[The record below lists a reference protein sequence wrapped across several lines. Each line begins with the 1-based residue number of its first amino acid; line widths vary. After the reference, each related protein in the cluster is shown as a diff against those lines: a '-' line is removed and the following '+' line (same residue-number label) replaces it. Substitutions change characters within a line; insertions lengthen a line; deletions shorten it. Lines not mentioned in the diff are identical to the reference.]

1 MAKKKSL
8 ILLIVVVFVA
18 VAALA
23 VACND
28 DKVVKEITVEGGMKS
43 VYAVGEAFAG
53 GRITVTYEDGTSES
67 IDITAEMLS
76 GFDTSTPGTKQVT
89 VTYEGVSVTV
99 EIVVE
104 APASPAP
111 EGSLELV
118 EWQMIYLVGEAL
130 AGNLTIRTQS
140 GELIPVTAAMISG
153 FDTSTAGEKTVR
165 ITYNGLYIETVIS
178 VVAIPEGGDS
188 EFAASEI
195 DVEAL
200 LASLHRVTT
209 HIGVP
214 EAAVQ
219 AMDETVT
226 ENIVPFMEKAGVTN
240 AQIDDIVNLFFARG
254 NALADAI
261 KGAANAE
268 SPEALFNAVFTDNVV
283 DSVLDIL
290 DYIGSATAPEGLMN
304 VTTYF
309 ITPLITPV
317 VDFGSDELATTFFP
331 GNLGDVDYDQYK
343 YGRLNY
349 DEIMDVADNSAYK
362 DYFYEYYFGEGSV
375 YNIIKEVLASASARL
390 IAGNATELF
399 EKIASYDRE
408 SIKALAEFL
417 KEAMPVFIEG
427 DIGSLF
433 GAESKISI
441 KDIVRQINFLGKF
454 MNEAVLETV
463 SGDDAVLAAA
473 EIADTFI
480 VTLSDGYYSIDVS
493 SVEGVRAALRMVF
506 GLMEELEDDFVL
518 GLYSDYDD
526 MVKADE
532 AEYEVKYGTFTVQ
545 IANFIAEGYNKLSDY
560 DKMALK
566 SFADWLD
573 EAPGVSLLSG
583 IVELLDGWVI
593 KDVDS
598 YSDEELVE
606 AGRKITDA
614 VSNEG
619 VSERTNSMEIYRGY
633 SNLPEYIPV
642 GTSSADGL
650 FVIELSYYK
659 ENSGYWG
666 TTYITVEEFKEAG
679 GTVNAEFDF
688 SSKGFKTVTVTLSDV
703 DYTYTDHSSGYDDN
717 GNLVWFEETYTIH
730 FEGCTDSFEI
740 YVYDDTSAADFEA
753 VRGGY
758 NLYAMVMEKN
768 SSMENITASD
778 MYFSTSYR
786 HKETRN
792 EIWARSDGFYGDWN
806 ISFEGIDTSRESGCL
821 YLGKVILEH
830 TVFGKAE
837 RPLFYCI
844 YDPANS
850 EESLTNIEYYSSVDN
865 SYPMRSSGASIVA
878 LKGAEFEDLGIYA
891 RKKYAYLVNGGE
903 ELEVKYE
910 GSFNSG
916 TLGTQPIKLYVEGYE
931 QYAITVNVIVIE
943 PETAPDISIYL
954 NNGDIVFP
962 VGATKLE
969 EASLVPDTEG
979 EETHSNIR
987 IYYTGYWDNGSYQS
1001 YYRCDYNTDLKT
1013 LTGAIEY
1020 IEKFGFEYKGIAE
1033 ELDTATPTYYD
1044 YRYLTLKFEYNQQ
1057 ETTVRLFY
1065 YVKEIDA
1072 TAA

>member
-1 MAKKKSL
+1 MKRKISV
-8 ILLIVVVFVA
+8 ILLIAVLVF

-67 IDITAEMLS
+67 LDITAEMLS

-104 APASPAP
+104 TPAP

-118 EWQMIYLVGEAL
+118 KWQRIYLVGEAL
-130 AGNLTIRTQS
+130 AGNPTIRTQS

-178 VVAIPEGGDS
+178 VVAISEGGDS
-188 EFAASEI
+188 EFAESEI
-195 DVEAL
+195 DVDAL

-209 HIGVP
+209 HIGVSD
-214 EAAVQ
+214 ADVQ

-240 AQIDDIVNLFFARG
+240 AQIDDIVDLIFARES
-254 NALADAI
+254 ALADAI
-261 KGAANAE
+261 KGAFNAG

-283 DSVLDIL
+283 DSVLDIF

-309 ITPLITPV
+309 MTSLITPV

-331 GNLGDVDYDQYK
+331 GNLGDVDYDPYE
-343 YGRLNY
+343 YGRLTY
-349 DEIMDVADNSAYK
+349 DEIMDVANNSAYK
-362 DYFYEYYFGEGSV
+362 DYFNEYYFGEGSV
-375 YNIIKEVLASASARL
+375 YNKIKEALTSASARL

-417 KEAMPVFIEG
+417 KEAIPVFIEG

-433 GAESKISI
+433 SNENEISI
-441 KDIVRQINFLGKF
+441 KEIVQQINFLGKF

-463 SGDDAVLAAA
+463 LGDDAVLAAA
-473 EIADTFI
+473 EIADTVI
-480 VTLSDGYYSIDVS
+480 CTLTDGYYSIDVS

-506 GLMEELEDDFVL
+506 GLLEELEVGFVTD
-518 GLYSDYDD
+518 LYVDYDD
-526 MVKADE
+526 MVKAKDE
-532 AEYEVKYGTFTVQ
+532 AEYDVKYGTFTVQ
-545 IANFIAEGYNKLSDY
+545 IVNFIAEGYNKLSDY

-573 EAPGVSLLSG
+573 DAPGVSLLSG

-614 VSNEG
+614 VSDG
-619 VSERTNSMEIYRGY
+619 YDLASEPTNSMEIYRGD
-633 SNLPEYIPV
+633 SRLPEYIPV

-650 FVIELSYYK
+650 FDIRLSYNK

-666 TTYITVEEFKEAG
+666 SYITVEEFKEAG

-688 SSKGFKTVTVTLSDV
+688 SSKGFKMVTVTLSDV
-703 DYTYTDHSSGYDDN
+703 NYTYTEYGYDNN
-717 GNLVWFEETYTIH
+717 GNWGPTEETYTIH

-753 VRGGY
+753 VRDGY
-758 NLYAMVMEKN
+758 NLYAMVMERN
-768 SSMENITASD
+768 SSTENLTAYD
-778 MYFSTSYR
+778 MYFSTTYR
-786 HKETRN
+786 HKETRK
-792 EIWARSDGFYGDWN
+792 EIWARTDGFYGDWN
-806 ISFEGIDTSRESGCL
+806 ISFEGVDTSRESGL
-821 YLGKVILEH
+821 YLGKVISEH
-830 TVFGKAE
+830 SVFGTAE
-837 RPLFYCI
+837 RPLFYYI
-844 YDPANS
+844 YDPADS
-850 EESLTNIEYYSSVDN
+850 EESLTNIEYYSSVNN
-865 SYPMRSSGASIVA
+865 SYPMSSSGESIVA

-891 RKKYAYLVNGGE
+891 RKKYAYLVNGEE

-910 GSFNSG
+910 GSFNSD
-916 TLGTQPIKLYVEGYE
+916 TLGTQQIKLYVEGYE
-931 QYAITVNVIVIE
+931 KYAITVNVIVIE
-943 PETAPDISIYL
+943 PETVPDLTIYQ
-954 NNGDIVFP
+954 NCDIVFP
-962 VGATKLE
+962 VGATLE
-969 EASLVPDTEG
+969 EAIVEPYTEG
-979 EETHSNIR
+979 EEAYLSVR

-1001 YYRCDYNTDLKT
+1001 SYRCDYNADFKT

-1020 IEKFGFEYKGIAE
+1020 IEKFGFEYKGTAE
-1033 ELDTATPTYYD
+1033 ELDTATPTPYYEF
-1044 YRYLTLKFEYNQQ
+1044 RCLTLKFEYNQQ
-1057 ETTVRLFY
+1057 ETSIDYLSY
-1065 YVKEIDA
+1065 YVKEKDA

>member
-1 MAKKKSL
+1 MKRKISV
-8 ILLIVVVFVA
+8 ILLIAVLVF

-67 IDITAEMLS
+67 LDITAEMLS

-118 EWQMIYLVGEAL
+118 KWQRIYLVGEAL

-178 VVAIPEGGDS
+178 VVAISEGGDS
-188 EFAASEI
+188 EFAESEI
-195 DVEAL
+195 DVDAL

-209 HIGVP
+209 YIGVS
-214 EAAVQ
+214 EADVQ

-261 KGAANAE
+261 KGAVNVE
-268 SPEALFNAVFTDNVV
+268 SPEAFFNAVFTDNVV
-283 DSVLDIL
+283 DSVLDIF

-309 ITPLITPV
+309 MTSLITPV

-331 GNLGDVDYDQYK
+331 GNLGDVDYDPYE
-343 YGRLNY
+343 YGRLTY
-349 DEIMDVADNSAYK
+349 DEIMDAANNSAYK
-362 DYFYEYYFGEGSV
+362 DYFYEYYFGEGSD
-375 YNIIKEVLASASARL
+375 YNSIKEVLASASARL

-408 SIKALAEFL
+408 SIKDLAEFL

-433 GAESKISI
+433 GTESKISI
-441 KDIVRQINFLGKF
+441 KEIVRQINFLGKF

-463 SGDDAVLAAA
+463 LGDDAVLAAA
-473 EIADTFI
+473 EIADNVI
-480 VTLSDGYYSIDVS
+480 CTLTDGYYSIDVS

-506 GLMEELEDDFVL
+506 GLLEGLEDDFVL

-650 FVIELSYYK
+650 FVIELSYYE
-659 ENSGYWG
+659 ENSGYWSG
-666 TTYITVEEFKEAG
+666 RYLTVEEFKEAG

-703 DYTYTDHSSGYDDN
+703 DYTYTDYSYGNDDN
-717 GNLVWFEETYTIH
+717 GNPVQFEETYTIH

-753 VRGGY
+753 VRDGY
-758 NLYAMVMEKN
+758 NLYAMVMERN
-768 SSMENITASD
+768 SSTENLTAYD
-778 MYFSTSYR
+778 MYFSTTYR

-806 ISFEGIDTSRESGCL
+806 ISFEGVDTSRESGL

-837 RPLFYCI
+837 RPLFYYI

-865 SYPMRSSGASIVA
+865 SYPMSSSGESIVV

-891 RKKYAYLVNGGE
+891 RKKYAYLVNGEE

-910 GSFNSG
+910 GSFNSD
-916 TLGTQPIKLYVEGYE
+916 TLGTQPIKLYVEGYK

-943 PETAPDISIYL
+943 PETVPDLTIYQ
-954 NNGDIVFP
+954 NCDIVFQ
-962 VGATKLE
+962 VGAAKLE
-969 EASLVPDTEG
+969 DASLVPDTEG
-979 EETHSNIR
+979 EEAYLSVR

-1001 YYRCDYNTDLKT
+1001 SYRCDYNADFRT
-1013 LTGAIEY
+1013 LTEAIEY
-1020 IEKFGFEYKGIAE
+1020 IEKFGFECKGTAE
-1033 ELDTATPTYYD
+1033 ELNTATPTPYYD
-1044 YRYLTLKFEYNQQ
+1044 YRWLTLKFEYNQQ
-1057 ETTVRLFY
+1057 ETDVDLRY
-1065 YVKEIDA
+1065 YVKETDA

>member
-1 MAKKKSL
+1 MKRKISV
-8 ILLIVVVFVA
+8 ILLIAVLVF

-43 VYAVGEAFAG
+43 VYVVGEAFVG

-118 EWQMIYLVGEAL
+118 KWQRIYLVGEAL

-165 ITYNGLYIETVIS
+165 IAYNGLYIETVIS

-188 EFAASEI
+188 EFAESKI
-195 DVEAL
+195 NVEAL
-200 LASLHRVTT
+200 LDSLHRVTT
-209 HIGVP
+209 HIGVSD
-214 EAAVQ
+214 ADVQ

-261 KGAANAE
+261 KGAAKAE

-309 ITPLITPV
+309 LMPLITPV
-317 VDFGSDELATTFFP
+317 ADFGSDELIVTFFP
-331 GNLGDVDYDQYK
+331 GNLGDVDYDWYE
-343 YGRLNY
+343 YWSLNY
-349 DEIMDVADNSAYK
+349 DEIMDAANNSAYK
-362 DYFYEYYFGEGSV
+362 DYFYEYYFGEGSG
-375 YNIIKEVLASASARL
+375 YNSIKEVFASASARL

-408 SIKALAEFL
+408 SIKALAKFL
-417 KEAMPVFIEG
+417 KEAIPVFIEG

-433 GAESKISI
+433 SPGTEGKISI

-463 SGDDAVLAAA
+463 LGDDAVLAAA
-473 EIADTFI
+473 EIADNVI
-480 VTLSDGYYSIDVS
+480 CTLTEGYYSIDVS

-518 GLYSDYDD
+518 GLYADYDD
-526 MVKADE
+526 MVKANE

-642 GTSSADGL
+642 GTSSADEL

-659 ENSGYWG
+659 ESSGYWS
-666 TTYITVEEFKEAG
+666 TSHLTVEEFKEAG

-703 DYTYTDHSSGYDDN
+703 DYTYTDYSYGYDDN
-717 GNLVWFEETYTIH
+717 GNPVQFEETYTIH

-753 VRGGY
+753 VRDY
-758 NLYAMVMEKN
+758 NYMYAMVMEKN

-792 EIWARSDGFYGDWN
+792 EIWARSGGFHGDWN

-837 RPLFYCI
+837 RPLFYYI
-844 YDPANS
+844 YDPADS

-865 SYPMRSSGASIVA
+865 SYPMSSSGASIVA

-910 GSFNSG
+910 GSFNSD
-916 TLGTQPIKLYVEGYE
+916 TLGTQQIKLYVEGYK
-931 QYAITVNVIVIE
+931 QYAKTVNVVVIE
-943 PETAPDISIYL
+943 PEEAPYIGISKH
-954 NNGDIVFP
+954 NGDLVFP
-962 VGATKLE
+962 VGATTFE
-969 EASLVPDTEG
+969 EAILEPYTED
-979 EETHSNIR
+979 EEAYFTVTVS
-987 IYYTGYWDNGSYQS
+987 TSGYLDNGR
-1001 YYRCDYNTDLKT
+1001 YYYFHYEAEVESSTE
-1013 LTGAIEY
+1013 AIDY
-1020 IEKFGFEYKGIAE
+1020 IEKFGFEYKGIKDLFTE
-1033 ELDTATPTYYD
+1033 HQGPQGN
-1044 YRYLTLKFEYNQQ
+1044 LTLKFEYNQQ
-1057 ETTVRLFY
+1057 ETSIDYLSY
-1065 YVKEIDA
+1065 YVKENDA

>member
-1 MAKKKSL
+1 MKRKISV
-8 ILLIVVVFVA
+8 ILLIAVLVF

-67 IDITAEMLS
+67 LDITAEMLS

-104 APASPAP
+104 TPAP

-118 EWQMIYLVGEAL
+118 KWQRIYLVGEAL
-130 AGNLTIRTQS
+130 AGNPTIRTQS

-178 VVAIPEGGDS
+178 VVAISEGGDW
-188 EFAASEI
+188 EFAESEI
-195 DVEAL
+195 DVDAL

-209 HIGVP
+209 YIGVSD
-214 EAAVQ
+214 ADVLAR
-219 AMDETVT
+219 MDETVT

-240 AQIDDIVNLFFARG
+240 AQIDDIVDLIFARG

-261 KGAANAE
+261 KGAANVE
-268 SPEALFNAVFTDNVV
+268 SPEAFFNAVFTDNVV
-283 DSVLDIL
+283 DSVLDIF

-309 ITPLITPV
+309 LMPLITPV
-317 VDFGSDELATTFFP
+317 ADFGSDELIVTFFP
-331 GNLGDVDYDQYK
+331 GNLGDVDYDWYE
-343 YGRLNY
+343 YWSLNY
-349 DEIMDVADNSAYK
+349 DEIMDAANNSAYK
-362 DYFYEYYFGEGSV
+362 DYFYEYYFGEGSG
-375 YNIIKEVLASASARL
+375 YNSIKEVFASASARL

-408 SIKALAEFL
+408 SIKDLAEFL

-433 GAESKISI
+433 DRDSKISI

-463 SGDDAVLAAA
+463 LGDDAVLAAA
-473 EIADTFI
+473 EIADNVI
-480 VTLSDGYYSIDVS
+480 CTLTDGYYSIDVS

-506 GLMEELEDDFVL
+506 GLLEGLEDDFVL

-526 MVKADE
+526 MVKANE

-659 ENSGYWG
+659 ENSGYWSG
-666 TTYITVEEFKEAG
+666 SYLTVEEFKEAG

-703 DYTYTDHSSGYDDN
+703 DYTYTDYSYD
-717 GNLVWFEETYTIH
+717 EETYTIH

-753 VRGGY
+753 VRDY
-758 NLYAMVMEKN
+758 NYMYAMVMEKN

-792 EIWARSDGFYGDWN
+792 EIWARSGGFHGDWN

-865 SYPMRSSGASIVA
+865 SYPMSSSGASIVA

-916 TLGTQPIKLYVEGYE
+916 TLGTQPIKLYVEGYK

-943 PETAPDISIYL
+943 PEKAPDLTIYDNCDL
-954 NNGDIVFP
+954 VFP
-962 VGATKLE
+962 VGAESLE
-969 EASLVPDTEG
+969 QATLEPYTEG
-979 EETHSNIR
+979 EEAYLSIR

-1001 YYRCDYNTDLKT
+1001 YYRCDYNADFKT
-1013 LTGAIEY
+1013 LAAAIEY
-1020 IEKFGFEYKGIAE
+1020 IEKFGFEYKEEIAG
-1033 ELDTATPTYYD
+1033 LDTATPTGYD
-1044 YRYLTLKFEYNQQ
+1044 YRRLTVKFGYNQQ
-1057 ETTVRLFY
+1057 EVSIVLSY
-1065 YVKEIDA
+1065 YVKEKDA

>member
-1 MAKKKSL
+1 MAKKKIL
-8 ILLIVVVFVA
+8 ILLIVVVFVV

-188 EFAASEI
+188 EFAESEI

-290 DYIGSATAPEGLMN
+290 DYIGSATAPEGIIN
-304 VTTYF
+304 TVTYLSRFWT
-309 ITPLITPV
+309 TPFDNFEEVYVNIIPADL
-317 VDFGSDELATTFFP
+317 E
-331 GNLGDVDYDQYK
+331 K
-343 YGRLNY
+343 YGYGDSLNLSY
-349 DEIMDVADNSAYK
+349 DDIMDAVDKSDYK
-362 DYFYEYYFGEGSV
+362 DYFNEYFFGEGSEYNV
-375 YNIIKEVLASASARL
+375 YEELLASTAARL
-390 IAGNATELF
+390 AAGKITELF

-408 SIKALAEFL
+408 SIKDLAEFL

-433 GAESKISI
+433 STESKISI
-441 KDIVRQINFLGKF
+441 KDIVQQINFLGKF

-463 SGDDAVLAAA
+463 GDDGILVGT
-473 EIADTFI
+473 EIAEDVFGALGTEDNFYFD
-480 VTLSDGYYSIDVS
+480 LSVS
-493 SVEGVRAALRMVF
+493 EGVRAALRMVF
-506 GLMEELEDDFVL
+506 GLLEELEDVL
-518 GLYSDYDD
+518 VLELYSDYDD
-526 MVKADE
+526 MVKEEDE
-532 AEYEVKYGTFTVQ
+532 AKYEVKYGTFTVQ

-566 SFADWLD
+566 SFADWMD
-573 EAPGVSLLSG
+573 EVVGVPQLLG

-614 VSNEG
+614 VSDDWA
-619 VSERTNSMEIYRGY
+619 SERTNSMEIHRDV
-633 SNLPEYIPV
+633 SNMPWFV
-642 GTSSADGL
+642 SAGTSSADGL
-650 FVIELSYYK
+650 FVIELSHYK

-753 VRGGY
+753 LNAHNWYSLSLLVFEKGASVSATFDI
-758 NLYAMVMEKN
+758 LEQDVM
-768 SSMENITASD
+768 
-778 MYFSTSYR
+778 YV
-786 HKETRN
+786 HKETGKTVRVSEYYYDAEN
-792 EIWARSDGFYGDWN
+792 LQVR
-806 ISFEGIDTSRESGCL
+806 FEGVDTSLESGCM
-821 YLGKVILEH
+821 YLGKAILEH
-830 TVFGKAE
+830 PAYGTAE
-837 RPLFYCI
+837 MPIFYYI
-844 YDPANS
+844 YDPQNPDA
-850 EESLTNIEYYSSVDN
+850 SLTGMEYYTSRGYYLYDELMILGCDISV
-865 SYPMRSSGASIVA
+865 
-878 LKGAEFEDLGIYA
+878 EGIYA
-891 RKKYAYLVNGGE
+891 SKQCLYVINDETK
-903 ELEVKYE
+903 LEVQIE
-910 GSFNSG
+910 GF
-916 TLGTQPIKLYVEGYE
+916 TPDTPGTQQVTIYVEGYK
-931 QYAITVNVIVIE
+931 QYAKTVNVVVIE
-943 PETAPDISIYL
+943 PEKAPTIGISWH
-954 NNGDIVFP
+954 NGDLVFP
-962 VGATKLE
+962 VGATTLE
-969 EASLVPDTEG
+969 QAILEPDTEG
-979 EETHSNIR
+979 EEAYFTVTVS
-987 IYYTGYWDNGSYQS
+987 TSGYLDNGR
-1001 YYRCDYNTDLKT
+1001 YYYFNYEAEVKS
-1013 LTGAIEY
+1013 LTEAIEY
-1020 IEKFGFEYKGIAE
+1020 IEKFGFEYKGIE
-1033 ELDTATPTYYD
+1033 GLSTEYQGHQG
-1044 YRYLTLKFEYNQQ
+1044 YLTLKFEYNQQ
-1057 ETTVRLFY
+1057 ETNVDYIPY
-1065 YVKEIDA
+1065 YVKEKDA

>member
-1 MAKKKSL
+1 MKRKISV
-8 ILLIVVVFVA
+8 ILLIAVLVF

-118 EWQMIYLVGEAL
+118 KWQRIYLVGEDL

-188 EFAASEI
+188 EFAESEI

-200 LASLHRVTT
+200 LDSLHRVTT
-209 HIGVP
+209 YIGVSD
-214 EAAVQ
+214 ADVQ

-226 ENIVPFMEKAGVTN
+226 ENIVPIMEKAGVTN
-240 AQIDDIVNLFFARG
+240 AQIDDIVDLIFARG

-261 KGAANAE
+261 KGAAKAE

-317 VDFGSDELATTFFP
+317 VDFGSDELIVTFFP
-331 GNLGDVDYDQYK
+331 GNLGDVDYDWYE
-343 YGRLNY
+343 YWSLNY
-349 DEIMDVADNSAYK
+349 DEIMDAANNSAYK
-362 DYFYEYYFGEGSV
+362 DYFYEYYFGEGSG
-375 YNIIKEVLASASARL
+375 YNSIKEVFASASARL

-408 SIKALAEFL
+408 SIKDLAEFL

-433 GAESKISI
+433 GTESKISI
-441 KDIVRQINFLGKF
+441 KEIVRQINFLGKF

-463 SGDDAVLAAA
+463 LGDDAVLAAA
-473 EIADTFI
+473 EITDTVI
-480 VTLSDGYYSIDVS
+480 VTLTEGDYSMDVS

-506 GLMEELEDDFVL
+506 GLLEGLEDDFVL

-526 MVKADE
+526 MVKANE
-532 AEYEVKYGTFTVQ
+532 AEYEVKFGIFSVQ

-642 GTSSADGL
+642 GTSSADEL

-659 ENSGYWG
+659 ENSGYWS
-666 TTYITVEEFKEAG
+666 TSHLTVEEFKEAG

-703 DYTYTDHSSGYDDN
+703 DYTFTEYSGGYYDDN
-717 GNLVWFEETYTIH
+717 GDWVQFEETYTIH

-753 VRGGY
+753 VRDGY

-865 SYPMRSSGASIVA
+865 SYPMSSSGASIVA

-916 TLGTQPIKLYVEGYE
+916 TLGTQPIKLYVEGYK

-943 PETAPDISIYL
+943 PETAPNIGISRY
-954 NNGDIVFP
+954 NGDLVFP
-962 VGATKLE
+962 VGATTLE
-969 EASLVPDTEG
+969 EAILEPY
-979 EETHSNIR
+979 EEAYFTVTVS
-987 IYYTGYWDNGSYQS
+987 TSGYLDNGRYGR
-1001 YYRCDYNTDLKT
+1001 YYYCNYEAEVKS
-1013 LTGAIEY
+1013 LTEAIEY
-1020 IEKFGFEYKGIAE
+1020 IEKFGFEYKGIE
-1033 ELDTATPTYYD
+1033 GLSTPYQGYYSM
-1044 YRYLTLKFEYNQQ
+1044 LTLKFEYNQQ
-1057 ETTVRLFY
+1057 ETDVNLFY
-1065 YVKEIDA
+1065 YVKDEDA

>member
-1 MAKKKSL
+1 MKRKISV
-8 ILLIVVVFVA
+8 ILLIAVLVF

-67 IDITAEMLS
+67 LDITAEMLS

-104 APASPAP
+104 TPAP

-118 EWQMIYLVGEAL
+118 KWQRIYLVGEAL
-130 AGNLTIRTQS
+130 AGNPTIRTQS

-178 VVAIPEGGDS
+178 VVAISEGGDS
-188 EFAASEI
+188 EFAESEI
-195 DVEAL
+195 DVDAL

-209 HIGVP
+209 YIGVSD
-214 EAAVQ
+214 ADVQ

-261 KGAANAE
+261 KGAAKAE

-283 DSVLDIL
+283 DSVLDIF
-290 DYIGSATAPEGLMN
+290 DYIGSATAPEGIIN
-304 VTTYF
+304 TVTYLSRFWT
-309 ITPLITPV
+309 TPFDNSEEVYVNIIPADL
-317 VDFGSDELATTFFP
+317 D
-331 GNLGDVDYDQYK
+331 K
-343 YGRLNY
+343 YGYGDSLNLSY
-349 DEIMDVADNSAYK
+349 DDIMDAVDKSDYK
-362 DYFYEYYFGEGSV
+362 DYFNEYFFGEGSEYNV
-375 YNIIKEVLASASARL
+375 YKELFASTAARL
-390 IAGNATELF
+390 AAGKITEIF

-408 SIKALAEFL
+408 SIKDLAEFL
-417 KEAMPVFIEG
+417 KKAMPVFIEG

-433 GAESKISI
+433 STESEISI

-463 SGDDAVLAAA
+463 GDDGILAGT
-473 EIADTFI
+473 EIAVNVFGALGTEDNFYFD
-480 VTLSDGYYSIDVS
+480 LSVS
-493 SVEGVRAALRMVF
+493 EGVRAALRMVF
-506 GLMEELEDDFVL
+506 GLLEELEDDLVL

-526 MVKADE
+526 MVKEEDE
-532 AEYEVKYGTFTVQ
+532 AKYEVKYGTFTVQ

-566 SFADWLD
+566 SFADWMD
-573 EAPGVSLLSG
+573 EVVRAPQLLG

-598 YSDEELVE
+598 YSKEELVE

-614 VSNEG
+614 VSDDWA
-619 VSERTNSMEIYRGY
+619 SERTNSMEIYRGY
-633 SNLPEYIPV
+633 SNCPEYILV
-642 GTSSADGL
+642 GTSSADEL
-650 FVIELSYYK
+650 FVIELSYYE
-659 ENSGYWG
+659 ENSDYWG
-666 TTYITVEEFKEAG
+666 TSHITVEEFKEAG

-703 DYTYTDHSSGYDDN
+703 DYTYTDYSYGYDDN
-717 GNLVWFEETYTIH
+717 GNYVQFEETYTIH
-730 FEGCTDSFEI
+730 IEGCTDSFGI

-753 VRGGY
+753 LDAHNWYSLSLLVF
-758 NLYAMVMEKN
+758 EKG
-768 SSMENITASD
+768 ASVSATFD
-778 MYFSTSYR
+778 ILEQGVTYV
-786 HKETRN
+786 HKETGKTVWVSEYYYDAENLQVR
-792 EIWARSDGFYGDWN
+792 
-806 ISFEGIDTSRESGCL
+806 FEGVDTSLESGCI
-821 YLGKVILEH
+821 YLGKAILDH
-830 TVFGKAE
+830 PAYGTAE
-837 RPLFYCI
+837 MPIFYYI
-844 YDPANS
+844 YDPQNPDA
-850 EESLTNIEYYSSVDN
+850 SLTGIEYITNTGHLDDEL
-865 SYPMRSSGASIVA
+865 II
-878 LKGAEFEDLGIYA
+878 LKGAEIEDLEIYA
-891 RKKYAYLVNGGE
+891 RKEYAYAIYDEE

-910 GSFNSG
+910 GSFNSD
-916 TLGTQPIKLYVEGYE
+916 TLGTQQIKLYVEGYK

-943 PETAPDISIYL
+943 PEKAPDIDISWY
-954 NNGDIVFP
+954 NGDLVFQ
-962 VGATKLE
+962 VGATELKDAILE
-969 EASLVPDTEG
+969 PYTEG
-979 EETHSNIR
+979 EEAYFTVTVYSS
-987 IYYTGYWDNGSYQS
+987 GYLDNGRYGR
-1001 YYRCDYNTDLKT
+1001 YYYCNYEAEVES
-1013 LTGAIEY
+1013 LTEAIEY
-1020 IEKFGFEYKGIAE
+1020 IEKFGFEYKDIEGLFTE
-1033 ELDTATPTYYD
+1033 YQGPQYN
-1044 YRYLTLKFEYNQQ
+1044 LTLKFEYNQQ
-1057 ETTVRLFY
+1057 ETSLDYIYY

>member
-1 MAKKKSL
+1 MKRKISV
-8 ILLIVVVFVA
+8 ILLIAVLVF

-67 IDITAEMLS
+67 LDITAEMLS

-104 APASPAP
+104 TPAP

-118 EWQMIYLVGEAL
+118 KWQRIYLVGEAL
-130 AGNLTIRTQS
+130 AGNPTIRTQS

-178 VVAIPEGGDS
+178 VVAISEGGDL
-188 EFAASEI
+188 EFAESEI
-195 DVEAL
+195 DVDAL
-200 LASLHRVTT
+200 LASLHEVTDY
-209 HIGVP
+209 IGVP

-240 AQIDDIVNLFFARG
+240 AQIDDIVDLIFARG

-261 KGAANAE
+261 KGAFNAE

-283 DSVLDIL
+283 DSVLDIF

-309 ITPLITPV
+309 LMPLITPV
-317 VDFGSDELATTFFP
+317 ADFGSDELIVTFFP
-331 GNLGDVDYDQYK
+331 GNLGDVDYDWYE
-343 YGRLNY
+343 YWSLNY
-349 DEIMDVADNSAYK
+349 DEIMDAANNSAYK
-362 DYFYEYYFGEGSV
+362 DYFYEYYFGEGSG
-375 YNIIKEVLASASARL
+375 YNSIKEVFASAAARL

-408 SIKALAEFL
+408 SIKDLAEFL

-433 GAESKISI
+433 GTESKISI

-463 SGDDAVLAAA
+463 LGDDAVLAAA
-473 EIADTFI
+473 EIADNVI
-480 VTLSDGYYSIDVS
+480 CTLTDGYYSIDVS

-506 GLMEELEDDFVL
+506 GLLEGLEDDFVL

-526 MVKADE
+526 MVKANE
-532 AEYEVKYGTFTVQ
+532 AEYEVKFGIFSVQ

-566 SFADWLD
+566 SFADWMD
-573 EAPGVSLLSG
+573 EVVGAPQLLG

-598 YSDEELVE
+598 YSKEELVE

-659 ENSGYWG
+659 ENSGYWSG
-666 TTYITVEEFKEAG
+666 SYLTVEEFKEAG

-703 DYTYTDHSSGYDDN
+703 DYTYTDYSYD
-717 GNLVWFEETYTIH
+717 EETYTIH

-753 VRGGY
+753 VRDY
-758 NLYAMVMEKN
+758 NYMYAMVMEKN

-792 EIWARSDGFYGDWN
+792 EIWARSGGFHGDWN

-837 RPLFYCI
+837 RPLFYYI
-844 YDPANS
+844 YDSADS
-850 EESLTNIEYYSSVDN
+850 EKSLTNIEYYSYN
-865 SYPMRSSGASIVA
+865 SYPMSSSGASIVA

-891 RKKYAYLVNGGE
+891 RKKYAYLVNGEE
-903 ELEVKYE
+903 ELEVKYK
-910 GSFNSG
+910 GSFNSD
-916 TLGTQPIKLYVEGYE
+916 TLGTQQIKLYVEGYA

-943 PETAPDISIYL
+943 PEKAPDISIYL
-954 NNGDIVFP
+954 NNGYLVFP
-962 VGATKLE
+962 VGATSLDAAK
-969 EASLVPDTEG
+969 LVPYTEG
-979 EETHSNIR
+979 EEAYLSVR
-987 IYYTGYWDNGSYQS
+987 IYGSWYWEDNDTYGR
-1001 YYRCDYNTDLKT
+1001 YYYYDYNADFKT
-1013 LTGAIEY
+1013 LTEAIEY
-1020 IEKFGFEYKGIAE
+1020 IEKFGFEYKEEIAG
-1033 ELDTATPTYYD
+1033 LDTTTPIYYG
-1044 YRYLTLKFEYNQQ
+1044 YMTLKFEYNQQ
-1057 ETTVRLFY
+1057 EVNIGLFY
-1065 YVKEIDA
+1065 RVEEKDA

>member
-1 MAKKKSL
+1 MKRKISV
-8 ILLIVVVFVA
+8 ILLIAVLVF

-104 APASPAP
+104 TPAP

-118 EWQMIYLVGEAL
+118 KWQRIYLVGEAL
-130 AGNLTIRTQS
+130 AGNPTIRTQS

-188 EFAASEI
+188 EFAESEI
-195 DVEAL
+195 DVDAL

-209 HIGVP
+209 YIGVSD
-214 EAAVQ
+214 ADVQ

-240 AQIDDIVNLFFARG
+240 AQIDDIVDLFFARG

-261 KGAANAE
+261 KGAAKAE

-309 ITPLITPV
+309 MTSLITPV

-331 GNLGDVDYDQYK
+331 GNLGDVDYDPYE

-408 SIKALAEFL
+408 SIKDLAEFL

-433 GAESKISI
+433 SPGTGSKISI

-463 SGDDAVLAAA
+463 LGDDAVLAAA
-473 EIADTFI
+473 EIADTVI
-480 VTLSDGYYSIDVS
+480 VTLTDGDYSMDVS

-506 GLMEELEDDFVL
+506 GLLEGLEDDFVL

-526 MVKADE
+526 MVKANE

-566 SFADWLD
+566 SFAEWLD
-573 EAPGVSLLSG
+573 DAPGVSLLSG

-619 VSERTNSMEIYRGY
+619 VSERTNSMEIYRGF

-642 GTSSADGL
+642 GTSSAEGL

-659 ENSGYWG
+659 ENSGYWSG
-666 TTYITVEEFKEAG
+666 SYLTVEEFKEAG

-703 DYTYTDHSSGYDDN
+703 DYTYTDYSYD
-717 GNLVWFEETYTIH
+717 EETYTIH

-753 VRGGY
+753 VRDY
-758 NLYAMVMEKN
+758 NYMYAMVMEKN

-792 EIWARSDGFYGDWN
+792 EIWARSGGFHGDWN

-837 RPLFYCI
+837 RPLFYYI
-844 YDPANS
+844 YDSADS
-850 EESLTNIEYYSSVDN
+850 EKSLTNIEYYSSVDN
-865 SYPMRSSGASIVA
+865 SYPMSSSGETIVA

-916 TLGTQPIKLYVEGYE
+916 TLGTQPIKLYVEGYK
-931 QYAITVNVIVIE
+931 QYAITVNVVVVE
-943 PETAPDISIYL
+943 PETAPNIGISRY
-954 NNGDIVFP
+954 NGDLVFP
-962 VGATKLE
+962 VGATTLE
-969 EASLVPDTEG
+969 EAILEPY
-979 EETHSNIR
+979 EEAYFTVTVS
-987 IYYTGYWDNGSYQS
+987 TSGYLDNGRYGR
-1001 YYRCDYNTDLKT
+1001 YYYCNYEAEVKS
-1013 LTGAIEY
+1013 LTEAIEY
-1020 IEKFGFEYKGIAE
+1020 IEKFGFEYKDKDIEG
-1033 ELDTATPTYYD
+1033 LDTTTPIYYG
-1044 YRYLTLKFEYNQQ
+1044 YMTLKFEYNQQ
-1057 ETTVRLFY
+1057 EVNIGLFY
-1065 YVKEIDA
+1065 RVEEKDA
-1072 TAA
+1072 TVA

>member
-1 MAKKKSL
+1 MKRKISV
-8 ILLIVVVFVA
+8 ILLIAVLVF

-67 IDITAEMLS
+67 LDITAEMLS

-104 APASPAP
+104 TPAP

-118 EWQMIYLVGEAL
+118 KWQRIYLVGEAL
-130 AGNLTIRTQS
+130 AGNPTIRTQS

-178 VVAIPEGGDS
+178 VVAISEGGDL
-188 EFAASEI
+188 EFAESEI
-195 DVEAL
+195 DVDAL
-200 LASLHRVTT
+200 LDSLHRVTT
-209 HIGVP
+209 YIGVP

-240 AQIDDIVNLFFARG
+240 AQIDDIVDLIFARG

-261 KGAANAE
+261 KGAFNAE

-283 DSVLDIL
+283 DSVLDIF

-309 ITPLITPV
+309 LMPLITPV
-317 VDFGSDELATTFFP
+317 ADFGSDELIVTFFP
-331 GNLGDVDYDQYK
+331 GNLGDVDYDWYE
-343 YGRLNY
+343 YWSLNY
-349 DEIMDVADNSAYK
+349 DEIMDAANNSAYK
-362 DYFYEYYFGEGSV
+362 DYFYEYYFGEGSG
-375 YNIIKEVLASASARL
+375 YNSIKEVFASAAARL

-408 SIKALAEFL
+408 SIKDLAEFL

-433 GAESKISI
+433 GTESKISI

-463 SGDDAVLAAA
+463 LGDDAVLAAA
-473 EIADTFI
+473 EIADNVI
-480 VTLSDGYYSIDVS
+480 CTLTDGYYSIDVS

-506 GLMEELEDDFVL
+506 GLLEGLEDDFVL

-526 MVKADE
+526 MVKANE
-532 AEYEVKYGTFTVQ
+532 AEYEVKFGIFSVQ
-545 IANFIAEGYNKLSDY
+545 IVNFIAEGYNKLSDY

-566 SFADWLD
+566 SFADWMD
-573 EAPGVSLLSG
+573 EVVGAPQLLG

-598 YSDEELVE
+598 YSKEELVE

-659 ENSGYWG
+659 ENSGYWSG
-666 TTYITVEEFKEAG
+666 SYLTVEEFKEAG

-703 DYTYTDHSSGYDDN
+703 DYTYTDYSYD
-717 GNLVWFEETYTIH
+717 EETYTIH

-753 VRGGY
+753 VRDY
-758 NLYAMVMEKN
+758 NYMYAMVMEKN

-792 EIWARSDGFYGDWN
+792 EIWARSGGFHGDWN

-837 RPLFYCI
+837 RPLFYYI
-844 YDPANS
+844 YDSADS
-850 EESLTNIEYYSSVDN
+850 EKSLTNIEYYSYN
-865 SYPMRSSGASIVA
+865 SYPMSSSGASIVA

-891 RKKYAYLVNGGE
+891 RKKYAYLVNGEE
-903 ELEVKYE
+903 ELEVKYK
-910 GSFNSG
+910 GSFNSD
-916 TLGTQPIKLYVEGYE
+916 TLGTQQIKLYVEGYA

-943 PETAPDISIYL
+943 PEKAPDISIYL
-954 NNGDIVFP
+954 NNGYLVFP
-962 VGATKLE
+962 VGATSLDAAK
-969 EASLVPDTEG
+969 LVPYTEG
-979 EETHSNIR
+979 EEAYLSVR
-987 IYYTGYWDNGSYQS
+987 IYGSWYWEDNDTYGR
-1001 YYRCDYNTDLKT
+1001 YYYYDYNADFKT
-1013 LTGAIEY
+1013 LTEAIEY
-1020 IEKFGFEYKGIAE
+1020 IEKFGFEYKEEIAG
-1033 ELDTATPTYYD
+1033 LDTTTPIYYG
-1044 YRYLTLKFEYNQQ
+1044 YMTLKFEYNQQ
-1057 ETTVRLFY
+1057 EVNIGLFY
-1065 YVKEIDA
+1065 RVEEKDA
-1072 TAA
+1072 TVA

>member
-1 MAKKKSL
+1 MKRKISV
-8 ILLIVVVFVA
+8 ILLIAVLVF

-104 APASPAP
+104 TPAP

-118 EWQMIYLVGEAL
+118 KWQRIYLVGEAL

-153 FDTSTAGEKTVR
+153 FDTSTTGEKTVR

-188 EFAASEI
+188 EFAESEI
-195 DVEAL
+195 DVAAL

-209 HIGVP
+209 YSGVSD
-214 EAAVQ
+214 ADVQ

-226 ENIVPFMEKAGVTN
+226 ENIVPFMEKASVTN
-240 AQIDDIVNLFFARG
+240 AQIDDIVDLIFARG

-261 KGAANAE
+261 KGAVNAE

-283 DSVLDIL
+283 DSVLDIF
-290 DYIGSATAPEGLMN
+290 DYIGSATAPEGIIN
-304 VTTYF
+304 TVTYLSRFWT
-309 ITPLITPV
+309 TPFDNSEEVYVNIIPADL
-317 VDFGSDELATTFFP
+317 D
-331 GNLGDVDYDQYK
+331 K
-343 YGRLNY
+343 YGYGDSLNLSY
-349 DEIMDVADNSAYK
+349 DDIMDAVDKSDYK
-362 DYFYEYYFGEGSV
+362 DYFNEYFFGEGSEYNV
-375 YNIIKEVLASASARL
+375 YKELFASTAARL
-390 IAGNATELF
+390 AAGKITEIF

-408 SIKALAEFL
+408 SIKDLAEFL
-417 KEAMPVFIEG
+417 KKAMPVFIEG

-433 GAESKISI
+433 STESEISI

-463 SGDDAVLAAA
+463 GDDGILAGT
-473 EIADTFI
+473 EIAVNVFGAHGTEDNFYFD
-480 VTLSDGYYSIDVS
+480 LSVS
-493 SVEGVRAALRMVF
+493 EGVIAALRMVF
-506 GLMEELEDDFVL
+506 GLMEELEDELVL

-532 AEYEVKYGTFTVQ
+532 AEYEVKFGIFSVQ

-566 SFADWLD
+566 SFADWMD
-573 EAPGVSLLSG
+573 EVVGVPQLLG

-598 YSDEELVE
+598 YSNEELAE
-606 AGRKITDA
+606 TGRKITDA

-642 GTSSADGL
+642 GTSSADEL

-659 ENSGYWG
+659 ESSGYWS
-666 TTYITVEEFKEAG
+666 TSHLTVEEFKEAG

-703 DYTYTDHSSGYDDN
+703 DYTFTENSGYYDDN
-717 GNLVWFEETYTIH
+717 GWWVPTEETYTIH

-753 VRGGY
+753 VRDY
-758 NLYAMVMEKN
+758 NYMYAMVMEKN

-792 EIWARSDGFYGDWN
+792 EIWARSGGFHGDWN

-837 RPLFYCI
+837 RPLFYYI
-844 YDPANS
+844 YDSADS
-850 EESLTNIEYYSSVDN
+850 EKSLTNIEYYSYN
-865 SYPMRSSGASIVA
+865 SYPMSSSGASIVA

-916 TLGTQPIKLYVEGYE
+916 TLGTQPIKLYVEDYE

-943 PETAPDISIYL
+943 PEKAPDISIYL
-954 NNGDIVFP
+954 NNGYLVFP
-962 VGATKLE
+962 VGAESLE
-969 EASLVPDTEG
+969 QATLEPYTEG
-979 EETHSNIR
+979 EEAYLSVR
-987 IYYTGYWDNGSYQS
+987 IYGSWYWEDNDTYGR
-1001 YYRCDYNTDLKT
+1001 YYYYDYNADFKT
-1013 LTGAIEY
+1013 LAAAIEY
-1020 IEKFGFEYKGIAE
+1020 IEKFGFEYKDKDIEG
-1033 ELDTATPTYYD
+1033 LDTTTPIYYG
-1044 YRYLTLKFEYNQQ
+1044 YMTLKFEYNQQ
-1057 ETTVRLFY
+1057 EVNIGLFY
-1065 YVKEIDA
+1065 RVEEKDA
-1072 TAA
+1072 TVA

>member
-1 MAKKKSL
+1 MKRKISV
-8 ILLIVVVFVA
+8 ILLIAVLVF

-104 APASPAP
+104 TPASPAP

-118 EWQMIYLVGEAL
+118 EWQRIYLVGEAL

-188 EFAASEI
+188 EFAESEI
-195 DVEAL
+195 DVDAL
-200 LASLHRVTT
+200 LASLHRVTD
-209 HIGVP
+209 HIGVSD
-214 EAAVQ
+214 ADVQ

-268 SPEALFNAVFTDNVV
+268 SPEALFNAVFTDDVV

-290 DYIGSATAPEGLMN
+290 DYIGSATAPEGIIN
-304 VTTYF
+304 TVTYLSRFWT
-309 ITPLITPV
+309 TPFDNSEEVYVNIIPADL
-317 VDFGSDELATTFFP
+317 E
-331 GNLGDVDYDQYK
+331 K
-343 YGRLNY
+343 YGYGGSQILSY
-349 DEIMDVADNSAYK
+349 DDIMDAVDKSAYK
-362 DYFYEYYFGEGSV
+362 DYFNEYFFGEGSEYNV
-375 YNIIKEVLASASARL
+375 YKELLASTAARL
-390 IAGNATELF
+390 AAGKITELF

-408 SIKALAEFL
+408 SIKDLAEFL

-433 GAESKISI
+433 SNESKISI

-463 SGDDAVLAAA
+463 GDDGILVGT
-473 EIADTFI
+473 EIAVDVFGALGTEDNFYFD
-480 VTLSDGYYSIDVS
+480 LSVS
-493 SVEGVRAALRMVF
+493 EGVRAALRMVF
-506 GLMEELEDDFVL
+506 GLLEELEDDLVL

-526 MVKADE
+526 MVKEEDE
-532 AEYEVKYGTFTVQ
+532 AKYEVKYGTFTVQ

-573 EAPGVSLLSG
+573 EVVGSPQLLG

-614 VSNEG
+614 VSDG
-619 VSERTNSMEIYRGY
+619 YDLPSERTNSMEIHRDVG
-633 SNLPEYIPV
+633 NMPWFV
-642 GTSSADGL
+642 QAGTSSADGL

-659 ENSGYWG
+659 ENSGYWSG
-666 TTYITVEEFKEAG
+666 SYLTVEEFKEAG

-703 DYTYTDHSSGYDDN
+703 DYTYTEYSGYYDDN
-717 GNLVWFEETYTIH
+717 GYWVPTEEKYTIH

-753 VRGGY
+753 LNAHNWYSLSLLVF
-758 NLYAMVMEKN
+758 EKG
-768 SSMENITASD
+768 ASASATFD
-778 MYFSTSYR
+778 ILEQGVTYV
-786 HKETRN
+786 HKETGKTVWVSEYYYDAENLQVR
-792 EIWARSDGFYGDWN
+792 
-806 ISFEGIDTSRESGCL
+806 FEGVDTSLESGCI
-821 YLGKVILEH
+821 YLGKAILDH
-830 TVFGKAE
+830 PAYGTAE
-837 RPLFYCI
+837 MPIFYYI
-844 YDPANS
+844 YDPQNPDA
-850 EESLTNIEYYSSVDN
+850 SLTGMEYYT
-865 SYPMRSSGASIVA
+865 SGGYHLYDELMI
-878 LKGAEFEDLGIYA
+878 LKGCDISVEGIYA
-891 RKKYAYLVNGGE
+891 SKQCLYVISDETK
-903 ELEVKYE
+903 LEVQIK
-910 GSFNSG
+910 GFNPDIP
-916 TLGTQPIKLYVEGYE
+916 GTQQVEIYVEGYK
-931 QYAITVNVIVIE
+931 QYAKTVNVVVIE
-943 PETAPDISIYL
+943 PEEAPIIGISWLNGYL
-954 NNGDIVFP
+954 VFP
-962 VGATKLE
+962 VGAATHE
-969 EASLVPDTEG
+969 EAILEPYTEG
-979 EETHSNIR
+979 EEAYLSVSISQS
-987 IYYTGYWDNGSYQS
+987 GYLDNGRD
-1001 YYRCDYNTDLKT
+1001 YYVHYEAEVKS
-1013 LTGAIEY
+1013 LTEAIDY
-1020 IEKFGFEYKGIAE
+1020 IEKFGFEYKDIEGLFTE
-1033 ELDTATPTYYD
+1033 YQGPQYN
-1044 YRYLTLKFEYNQQ
+1044 LTLKFEYNQQ
-1057 ETTVRLFY
+1057 ETSLDYIYY
-1065 YVKEIDA
+1065 YVKEIDS

>member
-1 MAKKKSL
+1 MKRKISV
-8 ILLIVVVFVA
+8 ILLIAVLVF

-67 IDITAEMLS
+67 LDITAEMLS

-104 APASPAP
+104 TPASPAP

-118 EWQMIYLVGEAL
+118 KWQRIYLVGEAL

-153 FDTSTAGEKTVR
+153 FDTSAAGEKTVR

-188 EFAASEI
+188 EFAESEI
-195 DVEAL
+195 DVDAL

-209 HIGVP
+209 YIGVSD
-214 EAAVQ
+214 ADVQ

-240 AQIDDIVNLFFARG
+240 AQIDDIVDLFFARG

-261 KGAANAE
+261 KGAAKAE

-290 DYIGSATAPEGLMN
+290 DYIGSATAPEGIIN
-304 VTTYF
+304 TVTYLSRFWT
-309 ITPLITPV
+309 TPFDNFEEVYVNIIPADL
-317 VDFGSDELATTFFP
+317 E
-331 GNLGDVDYDQYK
+331 K
-343 YGRLNY
+343 YGYGDSLNLSY
-349 DEIMDVADNSAYK
+349 DDIMDAVDKSAYK
-362 DYFYEYYFGEGSV
+362 DYFNEYFFGEGSEYNV
-375 YNIIKEVLASASARL
+375 YKELFASTAARL
-390 IAGNATELF
+390 AAGKITEIF

-408 SIKALAEFL
+408 SIKDLAEFL
-417 KEAMPVFIEG
+417 KKAMPVFIEG

-433 GAESKISI
+433 STESEISI

-463 SGDDAVLAAA
+463 GDDGILAGT
-473 EIADTFI
+473 EIAVNVFGAHGTEDNFYFD
-480 VTLSDGYYSIDVS
+480 LSVS
-493 SVEGVRAALRMVF
+493 EGVRAALRMVF
-506 GLMEELEDDFVL
+506 GLLEGLEDDFVL

-526 MVKADE
+526 MVKANE

-566 SFADWLD
+566 SFADWMD
-573 EAPGVSLLSG
+573 EVVGAPQLLG

-598 YSDEELVE
+598 YSKEELVE

-614 VSNEG
+614 VSDDWA
-619 VSERTNSMEIYRGY
+619 SERTNSMEIYRGY
-633 SNLPEYIPV
+633 SILPEYIPV

-659 ENSGYWG
+659 ENSDYWS

-703 DYTYTDHSSGYDDN
+703 DYTFTENSGYYDDN
-717 GNLVWFEETYTIH
+717 GWWVPTEETYTIH

-753 VRGGY
+753 LNAHNWYSLSLLVF
-758 NLYAMVMEKN
+758 EKG
-768 SSMENITASD
+768 ASASVTFD
-778 MYFSTSYR
+778 ILEQDVIYV
-786 HKETRN
+786 HKETGKTVEVSEYYYDAENLQVRL
-792 EIWARSDGFYGDWN
+792 
-806 ISFEGIDTSRESGCL
+806 EGVDTSLESGCM
-821 YLGKVILEH
+821 YLGKAILDH
-830 TVFGKAE
+830 PAYGTAE
-837 RPLFYCI
+837 MPIFYYI
-844 YDPANS
+844 YDPQNPDA
-850 EESLTNIEYYSSVDN
+850 SLTGMEYYT
-865 SYPMRSSGASIVA
+865 SGGYHLYDELMI
-878 LKGAEFEDLGIYA
+878 LKGCDISVEGIYA
-891 RKKYAYLVNGGE
+891 SKQCLYVISDETK
-903 ELEVKYE
+903 LEVQIK
-910 GSFNSG
+910 GFNPDIP
-916 TLGTQPIKLYVEGYE
+916 GTQQVEIYVKGYE
-931 QYAITVNVIVIE
+931 QYAKTVNVVVIE
-943 PETAPDISIYL
+943 PEEAPIIGISWL
-954 NNGDIVFP
+954 NGYIVFP
-962 VGATKLE
+962 VGAKTLKEAILEPDTKGE
-969 EASLVPDTEG
+969 EAYLSV
-979 EETHSNIR
+979 SISQS
-987 IYYTGYWDNGSYQS
+987 GYLDNGRD
-1001 YYRCDYNTDLKT
+1001 YYVHYEAEVKS
-1013 LTGAIEY
+1013 LTEAIEY
-1020 IEKFGFEYKGIAE
+1020 IEKFGFEYKDIEGLFTE
-1033 ELDTATPTYYD
+1033 YQGPQYN
-1044 YRYLTLKFEYNQQ
+1044 LTLKFEYNQQ
-1057 ETTVRLFY
+1057 ETSLDYIYY
-1065 YVKEIDA
+1065 YVKEKDA